1 MQLHLP
7 VKENIMIKHYPYK
20 SLGNANHGWL
30 KSKHHFSFAHYYNP
44 TRMGFGKLR
53 VVNDDWV
60 EPGTGFPS
68 HPHRNMEIISFIRS
82 GAITHKDSTGNTGV
96 TKTGEVQVMSAGTGI
111 VHSEYNRT
119 KDPLTFYQIWIET
132 NKQNVEPRW
141 ESKIFR
147 TQQSSAL
154 TLLASG
160 YDEDKGKALFIN
172 QEARIFGGKLAKGS
186 IIEHNIENQAY
197 ILASDGMF
205 KVEDNLVRASGNR
218 AGNNS
223 GNVTM
228 NKGDGL
234 EVSQSNSITLRA
246 TTDCE
251 IIIID
256 TIE

>member
-1 MQLHLP
+1 ML
-7 VKENIMIKHYPYK
+7 KHYPYK

-82 GAITHKDSTGNTGV
+82 GAITHQDSTGNKGI
-96 TKTGEVQVMSAGTGI
+96 TKAGEVQVMSAGTGI

-132 NKQNVEPRW
+132 NKHDVEPRW
-141 ESKIFR
+141 ESKLFR
-147 TQQSSAL
+147 TNQSSEL

-160 YDEDKGKALFIN
+160 YPEDKGSVLFIN
-172 QEARIFGGKLAKGS
+172 QEARIYGGKLVKGS
-186 IIEHNIENQAY
+186 LIEHNIKHQAY
-197 ILASDGMF
+197 LLASDGMF
-205 KVEDNLVRASGNR
+205 KVEDNSG
-218 AGNNS
+218 S
-223 GNVTM
+223 VTM
-228 NKGDGL
+228 NKGDGM
-234 EVSQSNSITLRA
+234 EVTQSNSITLSA
-246 TTDCE
+246 STDCE

-256 TIE
+256 TIR

>member
-1 MQLHLP
+1 ML
-7 VKENIMIKHYPYK
+7 KHYPYK
-20 SLGNANHGWL
+20 SLGSANHGWL

-60 EPGTGFPS
+60 APGTGFPS
-68 HPHRNMEIISFIRS
+68 HQHRNIEIISFIRS
-82 GAITHKDSTGNTGV
+82 GAITHEDSTGNKGN

-111 VHSEYNRT
+111 VHSEYNQT

-132 NKQNVEPRW
+132 NKHDVEPRW

-147 TQQSSAL
+147 TNQSSEL

-160 YDEDKGKALFIN
+160 YPEDKGSVLFIN
-172 QEARIFGGKLAKGS
+172 QEARIYGGKLAKGS
-186 IIEHNIENQAY
+186 VIEHDIKHQAY

-205 KVEDNLVRASGNR
+205 KVEDNSD
-218 AGNNS
+218 S
-223 GNVTM
+223 VTM
-228 NKGDGL
+228 NKGDGM
-234 EVSQSNSITLRA
+234 EVTQSNSITLSVS
-246 TTDCE
+246 TDCE

-256 TIE
+256 TIK